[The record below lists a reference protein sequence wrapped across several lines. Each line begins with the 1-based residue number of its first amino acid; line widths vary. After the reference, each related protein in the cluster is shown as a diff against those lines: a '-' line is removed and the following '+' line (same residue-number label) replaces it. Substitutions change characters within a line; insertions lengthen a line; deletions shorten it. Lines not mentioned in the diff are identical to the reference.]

1 MYKHTIFGHLRIW
14 LLLLFLAFSIQSI
27 YAQSPNTWY
36 FGQKAG
42 VFFNNGT
49 TLTAFTGSKMS
60 TPEGCATD
68 ESASGKVTFYT
79 NGEKIWNGAKVV
91 VNGLYGSMNSCQSS
105 LFYRPKKADTILL
118 FTTDDYNGTHGLCYN
133 IFKTSKGGPI
143 LQNKNISLLGSA
155 TERMTLTNHCDE
167 KSMWLVT
174 HQWNSDAFYSYLID
188 EKGII
193 APPVICNKGS
203 VHNGNKLNAKGCM
216 KISMDGSKLALAKM
230 ADGVV
235 EVFHFNNITGELSDP
250 ILITG
255 LANAYGIEFSPSGNV
270 LYVSTAS
277 GQLVQYSLLTWNAN
291 AIVSS
296 KYVINTQAQLYGSLQ
311 LGPDYMVYLARD
323 NSYYLARIE
332 LPNSMGSSCIYNPT
346 AVYLNGRKCEAGLPQ
361 TYMYKTGFDFKGP
374 IVCLGDTSFFEIL
387 GDSTRLDS
395 VKWYIGENP
404 ILDSSTLF
412 SPYYIFNKLGAYK
425 IKLVIYHCDT
435 NDTIENYAQI
445 VGPPTANLGPD
456 TSFCGNDLKVL
467 DGGRAVDY
475 LWDNG
480 ITDST
485 RTISQAGTYWVRLS
499 NSCGESYDTIN
510 VLNIFDPPIVELP
523 PDTSICSGDSI
534 VLDAGDDSLLSIWQ
548 GNDTSRF
555 YTAKIEGFYQLE
567 KTDSNGCHNLEG
579 FNLSLDI
586 FPTIE
591 LGPDTTLCIG
601 HDLTFNGK
609 SQGFYLWQ
617 DGSSDSS
624 FTVKQPGTYYVNVRN
639 ACGEVNDSCEVN
651 YEDCEQIIW
660 VPNAFTPNNDGMND
674 EFIPYVEHADNYH
687 LYIFNRWGE
696 LIFESKDQYSGWDG
710 TYKGKKASEDIYIW
724 RIDYT
729 NYSGKN
735 FNQYG
740 YVVLYR

>member
-1 MYKHTIFGHLRIW
+1 MNKFAISKHYY
-14 LLLLFLAFSIQSI
+14 LALIVLSTFIVQST
-27 YAQSPNTWY
+27 YAQFPSTWF
-36 FGQKAG
+36 FGQKAAI
-42 VFFNNGT
+42 FFNNGT
-49 TLTAFTGSKMS
+49 TITALNGSKMS

-68 ESASGKVTFYT
+68 ESAPGTVTLYC
-79 NGEKIWNGAKVV
+79 NGEKAWDVAGNVISGFN
-91 VNGLYGSMNSCQSS
+91 GSMNSCQSS
-105 LFYRPKKADTILL
+105 LFYRPKKADTLLL
-118 FTTDDYNGTHGLCYN
+118 FTTDDYNGNHGLCYN
-133 IFKTSKGGPI
+133 IFMLKNGWPSLK
-143 LQNKNISLLGSA
+143 NKNITLLNSA
-155 TERMTLTNHCDE
+155 TERMTLANHCDE

-188 EKGII
+188 EHGNIDTPII
-193 APPVICNKGS
+193 THTGS
-203 VHNGNKLNAKGCM
+203 MHNGNKLNAKGCM
-216 KISMDGSKLALAKM
+216 KISMDGTKLALAKM
-230 ADGVV
+230 SDGVV
-235 EVFHFNNITGELSDP
+235 EVFHFDNITGELSDP
-250 ILITG
+250 IMLTG

-277 GQLVQYSLLTWNAN
+277 GQLVQFSLQTWNAN
-291 AIVSS
+291 SVKNS

-311 LGPDYMVYLARD
+311 LGSDYMIYLARD

-346 AVYLNGRKCEAGLPQ
+346 AVYLNGRKSEAGLPQ
-361 TYMYKTGFDFKGP
+361 TYYYKTGFDFKGP

-395 VKWYIGENP
+395 VKWYYGENP

-412 SPYYIFNKLGAYK
+412 SPYYIFNHLGSYK

-456 TSFCGNDLKVL
+456 TSFCGNDVKIL

-485 RTISQAGTYWVRLS
+485 RVINQPGTYWVRLS

-510 VLNIFDPPIVELP
+510 VLNIYDPPVIKLP
-523 PDTSICSGDSI
+523 PDTSICTGDSI
-534 VLDAGDDSLLSIWQ
+534 ILDAGDDSLLSIWQ

-555 YTAKIEGFYQLE
+555 YVAKIEGFYQLE
-567 KTDSNGCHNLEG
+567 KTDSNGCHNMEG
-579 FNLSLDI
+579 LNLSIDEYPEI
-586 FPTIE
+586 N

-601 HDLTFNGK
+601 HNLIFNGK

-617 DGSSDSS
+617 DGSTDSS
-624 FTVKQPGTYYVNVRN
+624 FTVKEAGTYYVSVRN
-639 ACGEVNDSCEVN
+639 ACGEVHDSCEVL
-651 YEDCEQIIW
+651 YEDCHQVIW
-660 VPNAFTPNNDGMND
+660 VPNAFTPNEDGLNDI
-674 EFIPYVEHADNYH
+674 FLPYVENADNYH
-687 LYIFNRWGE
+687 LYIFDRWGK
-696 LIFESKDQYSGWDG
+696 LIFETRDQNKGWNG
-710 TYKGKKASEDIYIW
+710 YYKGKKAGEDTYVW

-729 NYSGKN
+729 NFSGEK

-740 YVVLYR
+740 YIVLYR